1 MTDTRHEGEIYE
13 CTHSNDLFKVVDYPD
28 VFGTYNTDDQ
38 TVEIE
43 RVTNG
48 EWFAVYRDNFEK
60 RFQKVADSK
69 DDL

>member
-1 MTDTRHEGEIYE
+1 MIDTVDEGAIYE
-13 CTHSNDLFKVVDYPD
+13 CDHSSDLFEVVDYPD
-28 VFGTYNTDDQ
+28 VFGTYSTDDQ

-48 EWFAVYRDNFEK
+48 EWFAVYHDNFEK

-69 DDL
+69 DEI